1 MGLKFFQR
9 LPPFS
14 LMRMAGPMTAPF
26 FRLCRQDIIGR
37 FEQIY
42 EVQQRRIVSE
52 YVTHCNNISIS
63 GERSFH
69 RLMCNGPWPRYPI
82 GEKIRANLCPRI
94 PLTFVYGEQSWLDSS
109 FGEKVKETRVN
120 SYTTVHMV
128 KDAGH
133 KVFSDQE
140 KIFNE
145 IVNEACKILKSDL
158 ERWWDLVIYTNIII
172 VFGVKRTRKFINFIF
187 SFFVIVRRTCELFK
201 TLANWRISDI

>member
-1 MGLKFFQR
+1 MGFKFFQR
-9 LPPFS
+9 FPPFS
-14 LMRMAGPMTAPF
+14 LMRIAGPMTAPF

-69 RLMCNGPWPRYPI
+69 RLMHNGPWPRNPI
-82 GEKIRANLCPRI
+82 GEKIGSNLCRKMPI
-94 PLTFVYGEQSWLDSS
+94 TFVYGDKSWLDSS
-109 FGEKVKETRVN
+109 VGEAIKQMRVE
-120 SYTTVHMV
+120 SYTGIHMV
-128 KDAGH
+128 QDAGH

-140 KIFNE
+140 KIFNQ

-158 ERWWDLVIYTNIII
+158 ERWWY
-172 VFGVKRTRKFINFIF
+172 
-187 SFFVIVRRTCELFK
+187 
-201 TLANWRISDI
+201 